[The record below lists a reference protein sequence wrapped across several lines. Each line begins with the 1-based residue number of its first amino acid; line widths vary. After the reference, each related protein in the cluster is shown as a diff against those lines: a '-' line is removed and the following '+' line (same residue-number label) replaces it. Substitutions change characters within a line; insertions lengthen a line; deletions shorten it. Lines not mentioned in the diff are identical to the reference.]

1 MGKSR
6 NVLIAA
12 LLSGI
17 VAIPLITATAAVAQ
31 STRDQY
37 IAQADPICAES
48 LTGQG
53 QALRGVVSDAKHGDT
68 KKAARKFRR
77 ANVFFSNGIEKLAA
91 LEAPP
96 EDSALL
102 GTWIQALRAEVPIVN
117 NFANALAH
125 RRDRQLRKITAQLS
139 AAYAQAQ
146 GLVRTYGFQVCNQF

>member
-12 LLSGI
+12 LLSGV
-17 VAIPLITATAAVAQ
+17 VAIPLIAATAAVAQ

-48 LTGQG
+48 LAGQG
-53 QALRGVVSDAKHGDT
+53 QALRGVVSDAKHGNT

-77 ANVFFSNGIEKLAA
+77 ANAFFSNGIEKLAT
-91 LEAPP
+91 LEAPA

-117 NFANALAH
+117 HFATALAH
-125 RRDRQLRKITAQLS
+125 QHAKQLRKILSQLLTAS
-139 AAYAQAQ
+139 GDAQ
-146 GLVRTYGFQVCNQF
+146 GLVRSYGFQVCNQF